1 MNRPGIWIL
10 GATKDDDRN
19 DGMGILVEYA
29 NQHGDPQWSSPRSI
43 QWDYSIFGPPATRPT
58 PDQTVDMLFEVI
70 PGGPGNF
77 NHWLVN
83 GKEYPH
89 EREFVLKEGARY
101 RLVFHNRSDD
111 AHPVHMHRHTFELVN
126 VNGKKTSGV
135 IKDTVVVPNY
145 GVVSVDLV
153 ANQPGLTLFHCHNQQ
168 HMDFGFKALFRYA

>member
-1 MNRPGIWIL
+1 MGLLRSSARPRL
-10 GATKDDDRN
+10 A
-19 DGMGILVEYA
+19 
-29 NQHGDPQWSSPRSI
+29 
-43 QWDYSIFGPPATRPT
+43 PA
-58 PDQTVDMLFEVI
+58 PDQTIDMVIEVI

-77 NHWLVN
+77 NHWHIN

-111 AHPVHMHRHTFELVN
+111 AHPVHMHRHTFELVD

-145 GVVSVDLV
+145 GVRVRGPRG
-153 ANQPGLTLFHCHNQQ
+153 QPARAHTLSLPQPAAHGLWL
-168 HMDFGFKALFRYA
+168 